1 MQASAYTED
10 SRAAD
15 QRAFV
20 ERVTELAAGRLDD
33 ESIAHLVQRLVE
45 VMVRRADQA
54 PNSQESAR
62 RHGRIQ
68 SLIKRL

>member
-1 MQASAYTED
+1 MQASVYPED
-10 SRAAD
+10 SQSAD

-20 ERVTELAAGRLDD
+20 ERVTELAEGRLDD
-33 ESIAHLVQRLVE
+33 ENIAKLVQRLVE

-54 PNSQESAR
+54 PSGQEVAR
-62 RHGRIQ
+62 RHNRIQ